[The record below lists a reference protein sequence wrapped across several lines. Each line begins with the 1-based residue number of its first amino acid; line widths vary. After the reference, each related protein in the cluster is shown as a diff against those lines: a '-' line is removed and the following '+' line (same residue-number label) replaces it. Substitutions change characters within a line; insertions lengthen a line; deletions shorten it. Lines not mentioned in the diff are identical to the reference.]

1 MVWHKFYELLVF
13 LAKLLP
19 ESNEILVY
27 VNEGKKTMSALGLK
41 YVKIHGC
48 PNGCMLYRKEY
59 ERLFEGHNY
68 GLSRLKKYSSAD

>member
-1 MVWHKFYELLVF
+1 MVWHKFYELLGF
-13 LAKLLP
+13 LVKLLP
-19 ESNEILVY
+19 ESNEISVN

-59 ERLFEGHNY
+59 EQLFEGKNIVY
-68 GLSRLKKYSSAD
+68 LDEKKYSSVD